1 MYYGFVDQFQLVYIK
16 TQLPVR
22 INASCILKSIQLT
35 RISKFAPE
43 VLSARHYGIIYPF
56 NSWYLWCI
64 YISIQLVHNMIY
76 GKKYT
81 NTCNFLNSIS
91 LLFNLQ
97 IQNIF
102 NPSIRLDQH
111 IPTNVFLLSLTIY
124 CL

>member
-43 VLSARHYGIIYPF
+43 VLSARQYGIIYSF
-56 NSWYLWCI
+56 NSWYLWCN

-76 GKKYT
+76 GEKNT

-102 NPSIRLDQH
+102 NPSIRRDQH
-111 IPTNVFLLSLTIY
+111 FPTNVFLLSLTIY